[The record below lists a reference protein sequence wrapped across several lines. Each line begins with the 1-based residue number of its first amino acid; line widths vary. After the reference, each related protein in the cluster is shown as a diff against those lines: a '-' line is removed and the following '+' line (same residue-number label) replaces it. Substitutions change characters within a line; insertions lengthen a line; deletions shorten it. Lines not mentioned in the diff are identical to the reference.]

1 MAKSKRNKIVPLT
14 QTDKKGRAGKDA
26 LYDQIRESA
35 DKFKYIW
42 IFSVENMR
50 NTYLKDVR
58 SEMKTSR
65 FFFGRTK
72 VMAKALGTSPEDE
85 HKDNLHKL
93 SEQLVGHV
101 GLLFTNNPPEEIQEY
116 FANYTESDYARS
128 GVKATST
135 FVVPAG
141 PVHRGEDVFPHNME
155 PQLRSLGMPTTLNNG
170 IVTLTNDYRV
180 CKEGQTL
187 TPEQAQLLKLFMVQ
201 MAEFHVTLKSYYVDG
216 QVIRV

>member
-1 MAKSKRNKIVPLT
+1 MPKSKRNKIVTLT

-26 LYDQIRESA
+26 LYEQIRECV
-35 DKFKYIW
+35 DKYKYIW

-50 NTYLKDVR
+50 NTYLKNVR
-58 SEMKTSR
+58 AELRNSR

-93 SEQLVGHV
+93 AEQLVGHV
-101 GLLFTNNPPEEIQEY
+101 GLLFTNQPPQEIQDY

-141 PVHRGEDVFPHNME
+141 PVYRGEEVFPHNME
-155 PQLRSLGMPTTLNNG
+155 PQLRSLGMPTVLNNG
-170 IVTLTNDYRV
+170 IVTLNNEYRV

-201 MAEFHVTLKSYYVDG
+201 MADFHVTLKAYYKDG
-216 QVIRV
+216 EIFRV

>member
-26 LYDQIRESA
+26 LYEQIRECT
-35 DKFKYIW
+35 DTYKYIW

-50 NTYLKDVR
+50 NTYLKNVR
-58 SEMKTSR
+58 AELKTSR

-72 VMAKALGTSPEDE
+72 VMAKALGTGPEDE
-85 HKDNLHKL
+85 HKENLHKL
-93 SEQLVGHV
+93 AEQLVGHV
-101 GLLFTNNPPEEIQEY
+101 GLLFTNTDPQEVQEY

-141 PVHRGEDVFPHNME
+141 PVHRGEEVFPHNME
-155 PQLRSLGMPTTLNNG
+155 PQLRSLGMPTVLNNG
-170 IVTLTNDYRV
+170 IVTLTNEYRI

-187 TPEQAQLLKLFMVQ
+187 TPEQAQLLKLFLVQ
-201 MAEFHVTLKSYYVDG
+201 MADFQVTLKAYYKDG
-216 QVIRV
+216 EIFRA

>member
-1 MAKSKRNKIVPLT
+1 MAKSKRNKIVSLT

-26 LYDQIRESA
+26 LYEQIRECV
-35 DKFKYIW
+35 DVYKYIW

-50 NTYLKDVR
+50 NTYLKNVR
-58 SEMKTSR
+58 ADLRTSR

-72 VMAKALGTSPEDE
+72 VMAKALGTCPEDE
-85 HKDNLHKL
+85 HKENLFKL

-101 GLLFTNNPPEEIQEY
+101 GLLFTNLDPQEIKDY
-116 FANYTESDYARS
+116 FANFSESDYARS

-141 PVHRGEDVFPHNME
+141 PVYRGEEVFPHNME
-155 PQLRSLGMPTTLNNG
+155 PQLRSLGMPTVLNNG
-170 IVTLTNDYRV
+170 IVTLTNEHRI

-187 TPEQAQLLKLFMVQ
+187 TPEQAQLLKLFLVQ
-201 MAEFHVTLKSYYVDG
+201 MADFHVTLKSYYEGG
-216 QVIRV
+216 QVFRV

>member
-1 MAKSKRNKIVPLT
+1 MAKSKRNKIVALT

-26 LYDQIRESA
+26 LYEQIRESVDA
-35 DKFKYIW
+35 YKYIW

-50 NTYLKDVR
+50 NTYLKIVR
-58 SEMKTSR
+58 SDLKTSR

-85 HKDNLHKL
+85 YKDSLHKL
-93 SEQLVGHV
+93 ADQLVGHV
-101 GLLFTNNPPEEIQEY
+101 GLLFTNSPPEEIQEY
-116 FANYTESDYARS
+116 FSNYTESDYARS

-141 PVHRGEDVFPHNME
+141 PVHRGEEVFPHNME
-155 PQLRSLGMPTTLNNG
+155 PQLRSLGMPTVLNNG
-170 IVTLTNDYRV
+170 IVTLLNEYRI

-187 TPEQAQLLKLFMVQ
+187 TPEQAQLLKLFLVP
-201 MAEFHVTLKSYYVDG
+201 MAEFHVTLKSYYKDG
-216 QVIRV
+216 VITRV

>member
-1 MAKSKRNKIVPLT
+1 MPKSKRNRVVALT

-35 DKFKYIW
+35 DQYKYIW

-50 NTYLKDVR
+50 NTYLKTVR
-58 SEMKTSR
+58 SEWKHSR

-85 HKDNLHKL
+85 YKDNFCQLAD
-93 SEQLVGHV
+93 QLVGHV
-101 GLLFTNNPPEEIQEY
+101 GLLFTNIEPTEVQEY
-116 FANYTESDYARS
+116 FANYTETDYARS
-128 GVKATST
+128 GIRATSD

-141 PVHRGEDVFPHNME
+141 PVHRGEDKFPHNME
-155 PQLRSLGMPTTLNNG
+155 PQLRNLGMPTTLANG
-170 IVTLTNDYRV
+170 VVTLLNDYRV

-187 TPEQAQLLKLFMVQ
+187 TPEQAQLLKLFYVQ
-201 MAEFHVTLKSYYVDG
+201 MADFHVTLKSYYHDG
-216 QVIRV
+216 QIHRV

>member
-26 LYDQIRESA
+26 LYEQIRESA
-35 DKFKYIW
+35 ELYKYIW

-50 NTYLKDVR
+50 NTYLKTVR
-58 SEMKTSR
+58 SEWKTSR

-101 GLLFTNNPPEEIQEY
+101 GLLFTNTEPEEVREF
-116 FANYTESDYARS
+116 FANYTESDFARS
-128 GVKATST
+128 GIKATST

-141 PVHRGEDVFPHNME
+141 PVYRGEEVFPHNME
-155 PQLRSLGMPTTLNNG
+155 PQLRSLGMPTVLNNG
-170 IVTLTNDYRV
+170 IVTLTNEYRV

-187 TPEQAQLLKLFMVQ
+187 TPEQAQLLKLFHVQ
-201 MAEFHVTLKSYYVDG
+201 MAEFHVTLKSYYHEGHVH
-216 QVIRV
+216 RA

>member
-26 LYDQIRESA
+26 LYEQIRECA
-35 DKFKYIW
+35 DTYKYIW

-50 NTYLKDVR
+50 NTYLKNVR
-58 SEMKTSR
+58 AELRTSR

-85 HKDNLHKL
+85 HKENLHKFAD
-93 SEQLVGHV
+93 QLVGHV
-101 GLLFTNNPPEEIQEY
+101 GLLFTNLEPQEVQEY
-116 FANYTESDYARS
+116 FGNYTESDYARS

-141 PVHRGEDVFPHNME
+141 PVYRGEEVFPHNME
-155 PQLRSLGMPTTLNNG
+155 PQLRNLGMPTVLNNG
-170 IVTLTNDYRV
+170 IVTLTNEYRV

-187 TPEQAQLLKLFMVQ
+187 TPEQAQLLKLFLIQ
-201 MAEFHVTLKSYYVDG
+201 MADFQVTLKSYYKDG
-216 QVIRV
+216 EIFRV